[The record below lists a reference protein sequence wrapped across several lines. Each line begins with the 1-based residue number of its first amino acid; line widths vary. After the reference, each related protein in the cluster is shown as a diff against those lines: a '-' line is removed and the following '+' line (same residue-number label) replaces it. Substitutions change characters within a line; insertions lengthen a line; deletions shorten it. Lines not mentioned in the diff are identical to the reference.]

1 MNNYKIEGTMVTVV
15 MMDGSSFS
23 YRSEFIRDGK
33 IIDYYEFGNELR
45 EKIYGN

>member
-1 MNNYKIEGTMVTVV
+1 MKYEISGTMVTVV

-23 YRSEFIRDGK
+23 YISEFVRDGK
-33 IIDYYEFGNELR
+33 ITNDYEFGNELR